1 MRATSPASR
10 SQPRKRKMEISTA
23 GRIRAWVE
31 ASRPATLPAA
41 VVPVVVGTAAAIS
54 QGYFRWGVLV
64 CAMLASIMIQIGTNY
79 ANDYFDH
86 KQGADTTERL
96 GPVRLIQS
104 GIAAPER
111 VFRAA
116 LISFGIAAVFGVYLV
131 FVGGWPILVV
141 GILSILAGIAYTG
154 GPYPLGY
161 NGLGD
166 LFVFIF
172 FGVVGVVGTYYLH
185 AGVVSA
191 LAWWASVPVGMLV
204 TAILVVNNVR
214 DIETDR
220 KVGKKTLAVRIG
232 RSATLVQYVLFL
244 IIAYLVPLGLWL
256 ARQITLWFWLPWL
269 TLPLAYVLA
278 RTVIANQDGPT
289 LNRALRQTGRLHL
302 IFGILFA
309 VSLVL

>member
-1 MRATSPASR
+1 MVRR
-10 SQPRKRKMEISTA
+10 S
-23 GRIRAWVE
+23 GAWVA

-64 CAMLASIMIQIGTNY
+64 CAMLASITIQIGTNY

-86 KQGADTTERL
+86 KQGADTAERL

-104 GIAAPER
+104 GIASPEQ
-111 VFRAA
+111 VFMAA
-116 LISFGIAAVFGVYLV
+116 LISFGIAALFGVYLII
-131 FVGGWPILVV
+131 VGGWPILIV

-154 GPYPLGY
+154 GPFPLGY

-172 FGVVGVVGTYYLH
+172 FGVVGVAGTYYLH
-185 AGVVSA
+185 AGRVSA
-191 LAWWASVPVGMLV
+191 LAWWASVPVGVLV

-220 KVGKKTLAVRIG
+220 AVGKKTLAVRIG
-232 RSATLVQYVLFL
+232 RTVTLVQYVGLL
-244 IIAYLVPLGLWL
+244 AMAYLVPLGLWL
-256 ARQITLWFWLPWL
+256 AGQISLWFWLPWL
-269 TLPLAYVLA
+269 TLPLAYLLA
-278 RTVIANQDGPT
+278 HTVITHQDGPT
-289 LNRALRQTGRLHL
+289 LNRMLRQTGRLHL

-309 VSLVL
+309 ASLIL

>member
-1 MRATSPASR
+1 MAER
-10 SQPRKRKMEISTA
+10 
-23 GRIRAWVE
+23 GRAWVA

-54 QGYFRWGVLV
+54 QGYFRWGVLL
-64 CAMLASIMIQIGTNY
+64 CAMPASIMIQIGTNY

-86 KQGADTTERL
+86 KQGADTAERL

-104 GIAAPER
+104 GIAAPEQ
-111 VFRAA
+111 VLWAA
-116 LISFGIAAVFGVYLV
+116 LISFGIAAAFGLYLV
-131 FVGGWPILVV
+131 FVGGWPILAV

-166 LFVFIF
+166 LFVFVF

-185 AGVVSA
+185 AGEVSA

-220 KVGKKTLAVRIG
+220 AVGKKTLAVRIG
-232 RSATLVQYVLFL
+232 RNATLVQYVLFL
-244 IIAYLVPLGLWL
+244 VIAYLVPLGLWL
-256 ARQITLWFWLPWL
+256 AGQISLWFWLPWL

-278 RTVIANQDGPT
+278 RTVIAHQDGPT
-289 LNRALRQTGRLHL
+289 LNRMLRQTGRLHL
-302 IFGILFA
+302 IFGLLFA
-309 VSLVL
+309 ASLVL